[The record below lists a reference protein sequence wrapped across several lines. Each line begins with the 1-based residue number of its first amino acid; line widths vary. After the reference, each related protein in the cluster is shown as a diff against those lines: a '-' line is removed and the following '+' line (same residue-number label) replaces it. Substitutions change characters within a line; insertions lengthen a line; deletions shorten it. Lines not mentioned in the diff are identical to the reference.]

1 VVLDQLNRHLAPLGL
16 MFAPDVSTSDRAT
29 IGGMIGNNSAGAR
42 SLRYGK
48 TVDHVRSLDVVLD
61 DGTPARFEPL
71 DVATLQQVCRHGDL
85 AGILHATVRDVV
97 ARHEAAIRAQFPRI
111 LRRVSGYNLD
121 EFVPGLAVRPAGWP
135 DEPWQFNLSRLIVGS
150 EGTLAIVTGAELRV
164 VPKPACTGLV
174 VLSFASINDALGRI
188 EEMVAAG
195 LMVKEAGME
204 LSEYV
209 LMGIGGP
216 GKSREHA
223 LASAGVLNAIDP
235 HFIRIRTFIPRPG
248 SPLFEKCQ
256 RGEFQLVSPHGIL
269 NEIRL
274 MIENL
279 RVNSQV
285 FSDHVSNYWDI
296 SGKLPEERELM
307 LQEIDMA
314 LDIPE
319 ALLEKARHG
328 GI

>member
-1 VVLDQLNRHLAPLGL
+1 MRYEGVIYRPPSEAGSLLIQ
-16 MFAPDVSTSDRAT
+16 AT
-29 IGGMIGNNSAGAR
+29 IGCPHNQCTFCAIYKRTKFRIRPVEEIKEDLLAAR
-42 SLRYGK
+42 NYYGEG
-48 TVDHVRSLDVVLD
+48 VRSIFFPDGNTIAMKTDDLCRVLD
-61 DGTPARFEPL
+61 CARELFPYVERITVYGSAKFIVRKTPLEMRRLREAGLNRIHVGMESGDDTIL
-71 DVATLQQVCRHGDL
+71 AEIRKGAT
-85 AGILHATVRDVV
+85 A
-97 ARHEAAIRAQFPRI
+97 
-111 LRRVSGYNLD
+111 
-121 EFVPGLAVRPAGWP
+121 
-135 DEPWQFNLSRLIVGS
+135 
-150 EGTLAIVTGAELRV
+150 
-164 VPKPACTGLV
+164 
-174 VLSFASINDALGRI
+174 
-188 EEMVAAG
+188 EEMVVAG

-216 GKSREHA
+216 GRSREHA
-223 LASAGVLNAIDP
+223 LASAEVLNAIDP

-279 RVNSQV
+279 KVNSQV